1 MPSTIAT
8 LLHRSLD
15 YAGVFPP
22 ASLPVPAALQQFEEE
37 RSANS
42 VEMLSRFVSPVL
54 RLEEMAAAGAAGEH
68 SPLVVSVLPRGGKS
82 AGEFLANLE
91 ADLAAIQ
98 RIAQLHRGA
107 LIVDTIELRPPG
119 DALQQ
124 PTLRKLLAAVSALLS
139 RRAADVRQVFVEL
152 APGAQLASQL
162 ELLADPSI
170 GGASAASPSLGYKL
184 RTGGSD
190 ATATPSPAQV
200 ATALGCATALQLPM
214 KCTGGLH
221 RPLRGTGANQ
231 MHGFINLLVAAAF
244 AATLRNE
251 AGLIESVMEE
261 TDPAAFAFDARAITW
276 RGHELTPKA
285 IATARERLLLSFGS
299 CYADQPR
306 LELQKLGWWPKPA
319 RARAVGAAR

>member
-42 VEMLSRFVSPVL
+42 AGMLSRFVCPVL
-54 RLEEMAAAGAAGEH
+54 RLEEMAAVPDAGERP
-68 SPLVVSVLPRGGKS
+68 SLVVSILPRGGRS

-107 LIVDTIELRPPG
+107 LVIDTIELRPPG

-124 PTLRKLLAAVSALLS
+124 PALRKLLAAVSALLS

-152 APGAQLASQL
+152 TPGAQLASQL

-170 GGASAASPSLGYKL
+170 GGASEVSLLLGYKL

-190 ATATPSPAQV
+190 ATAAPSPAQV
-200 ATALGCATALQLPM
+200 ATALGCAAALQLPM

-221 RPLRGTGANQ
+221 RPLRGTGANP
-231 MHGFINLLVAAAF
+231 MHGFINLLVAATF
-244 AATLRNE
+244 AATLRND
-251 AGLIESVMEE
+251 AGLIESVLEE
-261 TDPAAFAFDARAITW
+261 TDPAAFAFDARAIAW
-276 RGHELTPKA
+276 REHKLTPKA
-285 IATARERLLLSFGS
+285 VTAAREKLLLSFGS

-306 LELQKLGWWPKPA
+306 LELQKLGWWPKPV
-319 RARAVGAAR
+319 RTEVVGIAH